1 MKSSSCTVLVV
12 RLLLLFGMLTLA
24 GCVTTTNSP
33 FAREADQQKAVK
45 NYVRLGTAY
54 ISQGNYDRARDH
66 LQRALQIDPESPG
79 ALSAMGLIYQQE
91 GEAELA
97 EKSFQKAIDSD
108 GSYTRGRLF
117 YGAFLYGQGRYDDA
131 REQFARASTD
141 TDFDDRGSIF
151 YNLGRTQ
158 DQLGQHDAAVKS
170 YRRAVELTRSNASY
184 LLALSTALVRQN
196 EYDAAQLYY
205 DRLAGMIQRDSKLTH
220 SPESLLTGL
229 KLAHYYGD
237 QHREASLALLLR
249 NQYPESEQ
257 LKQYRALISNE

>member
-1 MKSSSCTVLVV
+1 MKSSSSTVLIV
-12 RLLLLFGMLTLA
+12 RLLLVFGLLTLA

-66 LQRALQIDPESPG
+66 LQRALQLDPDSAG

-91 GEAELA
+91 GETKLA
-97 EKSFQKAIDSD
+97 DETFREAIASDS
-108 GSYTRGRLF
+108 SYTRGRLF
-117 YGAFLYGQGRYDDA
+117 YGAFLYGQGRYEDA
-131 REQFARASTD
+131 REQFSRASQD
-141 TDFDDRGSIF
+141 TNFDDRGSIF

-158 DQLGQHDAAVKS
+158 DQLGQHDDAVNS
-170 YRRAVELTRSNASY
+170 YRRAVELTRGNANY
-184 LLALSTALVRQN
+184 LLALSTALVQQGR
-196 EYDAAQLYY
+196 YDEAQRYY
-205 DRLAGMIQRDSKLTH
+205 QRLTGMIQRDPKLTH
-220 SPESLLTGL
+220 SPDSLLTGL

>member
-1 MKSSSCTVLVV
+1 MKSSSSTVLVA
-12 RLLLLFGMLTLA
+12 RWLLLLGLLALA

-33 FAREADQQKAVK
+33 FAREANQQKAVK

-54 ISQGNYDRARDH
+54 VSQGNYERARDH
-66 LQRALQIDPESPG
+66 LQRALEIDPNSPG

-91 GEAELA
+91 GESELA
-97 EKSFQKAIDSD
+97 EESFRKAISSD

-117 YGAFLYGQGRYDDA
+117 YGAFLYGQGRYKDA
-131 REQFARASTD
+131 QEQFSRASQD
-141 TDFDDRGSIF
+141 TNFDDRGSIF

-158 DQLGQHDAAVKS
+158 DQLGQYDDAVNS
-170 YRRAVELTRSNASY
+170 YRRAVELNRGNASY
-184 LLALSTALVRQN
+184 LLALSTSLVRQGAY
-196 EYDAAQLYY
+196 EEAQRYY
-205 DRLAGMIQRDSKLTH
+205 ERMAGMIQRDPKLSH
-220 SPESLLTGL
+220 SPDSLLTGL
-229 KLAHYYGD
+229 KLAHYFGN